1 MRTLLLASAVVVWC
15 GALRQTRRV
24 WRSRQL
30 GSIDNLELE
39 EIQIAEALAPDCA
52 RVRVGAIGLNFA
64 DVFSVLGL
72 YAAFSEQPP
81 LSVAGLEFAGTV
93 EEAGAACGYAVGDR
107 VFGFTRFGAFA
118 DSVTQRGKLLRP
130 TPAGWT
136 DAEAAALLVQ
146 GLTAYYGLAKL
157 GAATAGSRVLVH
169 SAAGGVGMLS
179 LEICAA
185 LGCDAVGVVSSDA
198 KKDAI
203 YARFPAE
210 IADGRFKVLVRPA
223 RRPDRAYRDHLRH
236 VPRFDVVLESLGGP
250 WFSEALDRLAPMG
263 RLVHFGATH
272 SYGAAAGGPLK
283 WLSLVPS
290 YLRRPMVDPG
300 ELTSTN
306 RAVFGFNLIW
316 LTEREDVLEA
326 ALAELL
332 DCAGGRPPCLDGAA
346 FHFDDL
352 PGALKHLQSGKTT
365 GKVVV
370 RVP

>member
-136 DAEAAALLVQ
+136 DAEAAALL
-146 GLTAYYGLAKL
+146 
-157 GAATAGSRVLVH
+157 R
-169 SAAGGVGMLS
+169 GGVGMLS

-203 YARFPAE
+203 HARFPAE
-210 IADGRFKVLVRPA
+210 VADGRFKVLVRPA
-223 RRPDRAYRDHLRH
+223 RPDRAYRDHLRH

-272 SYGAAAGGPLK
+272 SDGAAAGGPLK

>member
-107 VFGFTRFGAFA
+107 VFGFTRFGAYA
-118 DSVTQRGKLLRP
+118 DCLTQRAAFLRKIP
-130 TPAGWT
+130 DGWSF
-136 DAEAAALLVQ
+136 AEAASVMVQ
-146 GLTAYYGLAKL
+146 GMTAYYGLVELGNAKE
-157 GAATAGSRVLVH
+157 GSRVLVE
-169 SAAGGVGMLS
+169 SAAGGVGLQT
-179 LEICAA
+179 LEICAK
-185 LGCDAVGVVSSDA
+185 LGCRAAAVVGSDA
-198 KKDAI
+198 KADVVRTRHPEVENIIVRESTPDA
-203 YARFPAE
+203 
-210 IADGRFKVLVRPA
+210 
-223 RRPDRAYRDHLRH
+223 AYRAALDSFGLI
-236 VPRFDVVLESLGGP
+236 DVVMESLGGP
-250 WFSEALDRLAPMG
+250 WFDEGLSRLAPRG
-263 RLVHFGATH
+263 RLIHFGATAA
-272 SYGAAAGGPLK
+272 YGAARGGLLK
-283 WLSLVPS
+283 WPGLVAA
-290 YLRRPMVDPG
+290 YLRRPRVDPG

-316 LTEREDVLEA
+316 LTGEEDY
-326 ALAELL
+326 LAEVLDGMAGVLL
-332 DCAGGRPPCLDGAA
+332 DRPPLVGRTFA
-346 FHFDDL
+346 FDAL
-352 PGALKHLQSGKTT
+352 PDALRHLQSGSST

-370 RVP
+370 VVGE

>member
-93 EEAGAACGYAVGDR
+93 EEASTACGYAVGDR
-107 VFGFTRFGAFA
+107 VFGFTRAAA
-118 DSVTQRGKLLRP
+118 DS
-130 TPAGWT
+130 
-136 DAEAAALLVQ
+136 

-203 YARFPAE
+203 HARFPAE
-210 IADGRFKVLVRPA
+210 VADGRFKVL
-223 RRPDRAYRDHLRH
+223 
-236 VPRFDVVLESLGGP
+236 
-250 WFSEALDRLAPMG
+250 ALDRLAPMG

-272 SYGAAAGGPLK
+272 GAAPRRPLK
-283 WLSLVPS
+283 W
-290 YLRRPMVDPG
+290 RRRAELPPAAMVDPG
-300 ELTSTN
+300 ELTSSN

-326 ALAELL
+326 ALAAP
-332 DCAGGRPPCLDGAA
+332 DCAGGRPCLDGAA

>member
-1 MRTLLLASAVVVWC
+1 MRTLLLASAVVVC
-15 GALRQTRRV
+15 
-24 WRSRQL
+24 
-30 GSIDNLELE
+30 
-39 EIQIAEALAPDCA
+39 
-52 RVRVGAIGLNFA
+52 
-64 DVFSVLGL
+64 
-72 YAAFSEQPP
+72 EQPP

-203 YARFPAE
+203 HARFPAE
-210 IADGRFKVLVRPA
+210 VADGRFKVLVRPA
-223 RRPDRAYRDHLRH
+223 RPDR
-236 VPRFDVVLESLGGP
+236 
-250 WFSEALDRLAPMG
+250 ALDRLAPMG

-272 SYGAAAGGPLK
+272 GAAPRRPLK

-300 ELTSTN
+300 ELTSSN

-326 ALAELL
+326 ALAGSGLRR
-332 DCAGGRPPCLDGAA
+332 RPAPCLDGAA
-346 FHFDDL
+346 FHFDD
-352 PGALKHLQSGKTT
+352 PA
-365 GKVVV
+365 
-370 RVP
+370 R

>member
-185 LGCDAVGVVSSDA
+185 LGCDAVGVVSSEA
-198 KKDAI
+198 KKAAI
-203 YARFPAE
+203 HAR
-210 IADGRFKVLVRPA
+210 
-223 RRPDRAYRDHLRH
+223 
-236 VPRFDVVLESLGGP
+236 
-250 WFSEALDRLAPMG
+250 
-263 RLVHFGATH
+263 
-272 SYGAAAGGPLK
+272 
-283 WLSLVPS
+283 LSL
-290 YLRRPMVDPG
+290 
-300 ELTSTN
+300 
-306 RAVFGFNLIW
+306 I
-316 LTEREDVLEA
+316 
-326 ALAELL
+326 
-332 DCAGGRPPCLDGAA
+332 
-346 FHFDDL
+346 HI
-352 PGALKHLQSGKTT
+352 
-365 GKVVV
+365 
-370 RVP
+370 

>member
-107 VFGFTRFGAFA
+107 VFGFTRW
-118 DSVTQRGKLLRP
+118 RLRRLRHAAK
-130 TPAGWT
+130 T
-136 DAEAAALLVQ
+136 AAADAR
-146 GLTAYYGLAKL
+146 GLDGR
-157 GAATAGSRVLVH
+157 GGRRAAPRRAAWACSPR
-169 SAAGGVGMLS
+169 SARA
-179 LEICAA
+179 
-185 LGCDAVGVVSSDA
+185 GCDAVGVVSSDA

-203 YARFPAE
+203 HARFPAE
-210 IADGRFKVLVRPA
+210 VADGRFKVLVRPA
-223 RRPDRAYRDHLRH
+223 RPDRSYRDHLRH

-272 SYGAAAGGPLK
+272 SYGAAAGGPPK

-300 ELTSTN
+300 ELTSSN

-365 GKVVV
+365 GKVVA